1 MVRSPM
7 TWLFGIALVLAAFGP
22 GAEAQG
28 PGCRGRCAPAA
39 VEGPRVPL
47 DEAQVAAIAEALQDE
62 YQGEA
67 IYARVLLD
75 HGDIRP
81 FSNVVHAEQ
90 RHASFLEELL
100 EARDLPVPAN
110 AGVGGP
116 GLRVAPGGLHRGR
129 RVRGRAT
136 SPSTTGFLT
145 AGPLPD
151 DVRQAFEH
159 NRMASLEHHKPAF
172 ERCATGG
179 GRGPRGLG
187 VRGARPQPGPWVRRR
202 QGCGGRCHRGAN
214 SGD

>member
-1 MVRSPM
+1 MIRSPM
-7 TWLFGIALVLAAFGP
+7 TWLFGIALVLAALGQ

-28 PGCRGRCAPAA
+28 PGCRGGCAPAA

-90 RHASFLEELL
+90 RHAAFLEELL

-110 AGVGGP
+110 AWVASEAP
-116 GLRVAPGGLHRGR
+116 AYASRQEACTAAIEFEVRNVALYDRFLAAGLSPTTCGR
-129 RVRGRAT
+129 R
-136 SPSTTGFLT
+136 SSTTGWRPSST
-145 AGPLPD
+145 TSPPSSGAPRAAVAATEPRRPGGAAVAGAP
-151 DVRQAFEH
+151 
-159 NRMASLEHHKPAF
+159 
-172 ERCATGG
+172 
-179 GRGPRGLG
+179 
-187 VRGARPQPGPWVRRR
+187 GAADS
-202 QGCGGRCHRGAN
+202 GCGGRCHRGAA